1 MKKPMIPMPRNVRV
15 IRLLAVVGALL
26 ACGGSPAFGQRAALA
41 MLDRIQPGTWEL
53 HARDASPAT
62 SRLCLGDT
70 RRLIQIRHPDV
81 ACDRF
86 VIEDLPE
93 RVTVQ
98 YTCHGRG
105 YGRTTIRRENAQIV
119 QIETQGIADGLP
131 FEFAAE
137 AKRIGNCAA

>member
-1 MKKPMIPMPRNVRV
+1 MNTMLVSKARNAPILRWLGAAGVA
-15 IRLLAVVGALL
+15 LAACAAPAL
-26 ACGGSPAFGQRAALA
+26 GQRTALA
-41 MLDRIQPGTWEL
+41 MLDRIQPGAWEL
-53 HARDASPAT
+53 RARDAALTT

-70 RRLIQIRHPDV
+70 RRLIQLRHPDA

-98 YTCHGRG
+98 YTCPGRG

-137 AKRIGNCAA
+137 ARRIGNCAT